1 MTRRSAYVT
10 LAAALLLVS
19 TSGPFI
25 VMAAMDPWA
34 TVLLRT
40 ALAAPLFLG
49 FAWWRGQL
57 RVPAG
62 LRLRLAV
69 GGVLLGAHFL
79 LWVKAFDLTDYASNL
94 LLLVAQPAI
103 AAVLGARLGERAT
116 RATWISVALATL
128 GLAVIAGGDL
138 ALGWRAILGDAMSI
152 TAGLAIAL
160 FYVVTRRVR
169 VALPLAPFMGW
180 TLVSCALT
188 ALPVVLLTRAPLS
201 YPAEQWGWLAGLV
214 VLTTAAGHGLMN
226 LCAPHVRLFTLNVV
240 IVLEPAIAI
249 AMGAGLFAARVDAL
263 QVAGGVVLAAAVVI
277 GVRQETRAEAP
288 LGTIE

>member
-116 RATWISVALATL
+116 RATWVSVALATL

-160 FYVVTRRVR
+160 FYVVTRRAR

-180 TLVSCALT
+180 TLVGCALT

-201 YPAEQWGWLAGLV
+201 YPAAQWGWLAGLV

-249 AMGAGLFAARVDAL
+249 AMGAGLFAAHVDAI
-263 QVAGGVVLAAAVVI
+263 QVVGGVVLAAAVVI
-277 GVRQETRAEAP
+277 GIRQETRQDPP